1 MKNSNDY
8 FAKRIAN
15 SYWDTFNQTNKNH
28 KKLIKIYKKAC
39 DEVLKELYQLETDF
53 SENGII
59 SRSKIY
65 KANQLKKISFEYKKV
80 LKDLGEEV
88 EKTGKLTILKAG
100 KDIVDSTSEIL
111 KDINTIIKYNP
122 YTAKKLYQKPWHGA
136 NFSERVWRNQGKL
149 HKELNDILT
158 KGIITGK
165 PTAQM
170 AMELNSR
177 MNTGLHNASRLIRSE
192 TMHQMNE
199 INKVSMK
206 EAGINKVQEIVT
218 LDERTSNE
226 CSPHNKKVHDI
237 DKAPILPRHPNCRCV
252 LVPYIDV
259 DKVADEFDR
268 REDEIILKSE
278 INKYKN
284 SKNAETIE
292 DISKLFSKDKYY
304 VGKFP
309 IDINGFPNDKKVYI
323 TRYDMSR
330 ILFRHGNEIT
340 ENAMNNLYGSVVNPE
355 NILKIEDKGDNRIM
369 IINNVDDNNHF
380 TEMILVEKNDNIII
394 HFLMK
399 NNIRKEKILEKHKLL
414 YSYKKKDII

>member
-8 FAKRIAN
+8 FAKRVAN
-15 SYWDTFNQTNKNH
+15 SYWGTFNQTNKNH
-28 KKLIKIYKKAC
+28 KKLIKIYKKAS
-39 DEVLKELYQLETDF
+39 DDVLKELYLLETDF
-53 SENGII
+53 SENGVI

-65 KANQLKKISFEYKKV
+65 KANHLKKISAEYKKI

-88 EKTGKLTILKAG
+88 EKTGELTILKAG

-111 KDINTIIKYNP
+111 KDINTLIKYNP

-199 INKVSMK
+199 INKASMK

-226 CSPHNKKVHDI
+226 CSPHNKKIHDI

-259 DKVADEFDR
+259 DTVADEFDR
-268 REDEIILKSE
+268 REDEIILRSE
-278 INKYKN
+278 IDAYRSENFKANK
-284 SKNAETIE
+284 IE
-292 DISKLFSKDKYY
+292 EIGKYFSKDKYY
-304 VGKFP
+304 IGKLP
-309 IDINGFPNDKKVYI
+309 ISMEGFPSDKGVYI
-323 TRYDMSR
+323 TKYDISR
-330 ILFRHGNEIT
+330 ILFRHGSEIS
-340 ENAMNNLYGSVVNPE
+340 ENAMNNLNKSILNPQE
-355 NILKIEDKGDNRIM
+355 ILKIKNKGDNRIM
-369 IINNVDDNNHF
+369 ILNSVPGDRNHF
-380 TEMILVEKNDNIII
+380 TELILVEKNDNHII

-399 NNIRKEKILEKHKLL
+399 NNIRKGKILEKHKMLFN
-414 YSYKKKDII
+414 SKN